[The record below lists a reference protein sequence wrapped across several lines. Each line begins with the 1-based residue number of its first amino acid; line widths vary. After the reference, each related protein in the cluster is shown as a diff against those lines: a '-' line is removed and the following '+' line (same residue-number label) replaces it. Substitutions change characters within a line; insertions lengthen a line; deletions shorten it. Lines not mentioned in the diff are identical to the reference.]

1 MNRLEKA
8 AQLALFDG
16 LNVQPKQTVLLVAQP
31 KLAPAAQI
39 FRKVAE
45 KERVEVLFLEIPNHN
60 KHPLISP
67 LARNLI
73 TNVERVV
80 LLVSYIDA
88 ESLHWLR
95 HQSRSRVVVWSQLE
109 EETIL
114 RCANVELKKLR
125 ERCRKLADIL
135 SIGRNITLRLESGQV
150 LEMSIAQR
158 RGHAEVLPVENE
170 MFCTSLPWGRAFSS
184 TQASTVSGEML
195 LNGIAGERGFST
207 QPIQIKFV
215 DGKLTLI
222 KGAKNA
228 NIMRRRLRATW
239 TTAESSD
246 GAAKPSV
253 GRSCVEIG
261 LGLNEHAK
269 LGQSALE
276 DEKVSGTVHLGF
288 GRRSTPARPA
298 EILVHG
304 IVVNPTLIIDGREIM
319 QKGKLTLE

>member
-8 AQLALFDG
+8 AQLALFEG
-16 LNVQPKQTVLLVAQP
+16 LDLQPKQTLLLVAQP
-31 KLAPAAQI
+31 KLAPAAHV

-67 LARNLI
+67 LTRNLI
-73 TNVERVV
+73 AHVERVV
-80 LLVSYIDA
+80 LLASYLDP

-95 HQSRSRVVVWSQLE
+95 HQSRSRVIVWPQLE
-109 EETIL
+109 EETIA
-114 RCANVELKKLR
+114 RCANSDLKKLR

-135 SIGRNITLRLESGQV
+135 TIGRNLTLRHESG
-150 LEMSIAQR
+150 LELELSLAQR
-158 RGHAEVLPVENE
+158 RGHAEVLPLENE
-170 MFCTSLPWGRAFSS
+170 MFCASLPCGRAFSS
-184 TQASTVSGEML
+184 TQASSVSGEML

-207 QPIQIKFV
+207 QPIHVKMV

-222 KGAKNA
+222 RGAKNA

-239 TTAESSD
+239 TTAESGDS
-246 GAAKPSV
+246 AAKPSV

-269 LGQSALE
+269 LGQSELE

-298 EILVHG
+298 EILVRG

-319 QKGKLTLE
+319 QKGRLTLE

>member
-8 AQLALFDG
+8 AQLAFFEG
-16 LNVQPKQTVLLVAQP
+16 LRAQPKQTVLLVAQP
-31 KLAPAAQI
+31 KLAPAAHV

-60 KHPLISP
+60 KHPLLSS
-67 LARNLI
+67 LTRDLI
-73 TNVERVV
+73 ANVEAVV
-80 LLVSYIDA
+80 LLAPYIDA

-95 HQSRSRVVVWSQLE
+95 HQSRSRVVVWPQLE
-109 EETIL
+109 EETIA
-114 RCANVELKKLR
+114 RCANVDLKKLR

-135 SIGRNITLRLESGQV
+135 TIGRNLTVRHENGLA

-158 RGHAEVLPVENE
+158 RGHAEVMPLENE
-170 MFCTSLPWGRAFSS
+170 MYCAGLPCGRAFSS

-195 LNGIAGERGFST
+195 LNGIAGERGFSS
-207 QPIQIKFV
+207 QPIQVKVV

-239 TTAESSD
+239 TTESSE
-246 GAAKPSV
+246 GATKPSV

-276 DEKVSGTVHLGF
+276 DEKVIGTVHLGF

-298 EILVHG
+298 EILVRG
-304 IVVNPTLIIDGREIM
+304 IVVNPTLIIDGREIV
-319 QKGKLTLE
+319 QKGRLTLE

>member
-8 AQLALFDG
+8 AQLALFEG
-16 LNVQPKQTVLLVAQP
+16 LDAQPKQTVLLVAQP
-31 KLAPAAQI
+31 KLASAAHI

-67 LARNLI
+67 LTRNLI
-73 TNVERVV
+73 THVERVV

-95 HQSRSRVVVWSQLE
+95 HQTRSRVVVWPQLE
-109 EETIL
+109 EETIA
-114 RCANVELKKLR
+114 RCANVDLKKMR

-135 SIGRNITLRLESGQV
+135 TIGRNLTLRHESGLE

-158 RGHAEVLPVENE
+158 RGHAEVMPLENE
-170 MFCTSLPWGRAFSS
+170 MFCASLPCGRAYSS
-184 TQASTVSGEML
+184 TQAGSVSGEVL
-195 LNGIAGERGFST
+195 LNGIAGERGFSA
-207 QPIQIKFV
+207 QPIQVKIV

-228 NIMRRRLRATW
+228 NIMRRRLRSAW
-239 TTAESSD
+239 TSAENPE
-246 GAAKPSV
+246 GVAKPSA

-261 LGLNEHAK
+261 LGLNDNAK
-269 LGQSALE
+269 LGQSELE
-276 DEKVSGTVHLGF
+276 DEKVFGTAHLGF
-288 GRRSTPARPA
+288 GRRATPARPS
-298 EILVHG
+298 EILVRG
-304 IVVNPTLIIDGREIM
+304 IVVNPTITIDGRDIV
-319 QKGKLTLE
+319 QKGKLLFE

>member
-8 AQLALFDG
+8 AQLALFEG
-16 LNVQPKQTVLLVAQP
+16 LRAQPKQTVLLVAQP
-31 KLAPAAQI
+31 KLAPAAHV

-60 KHPLISP
+60 KHPLLSP
-67 LARNLI
+67 LTRNLI
-73 TNVERVV
+73 TNVDAVV
-80 LLVSYIDA
+80 LLASYLDA

-109 EETIL
+109 EETIV
-114 RCANVELKKLR
+114 RCANADLKKLR

-135 SIGRNITLRLESGQV
+135 TIGRNVTVRHENGMT

-158 RGHAEVLPVENE
+158 RGHAEVMPLENE
-170 MFCTSLPWGRAFSS
+170 MFCASLPCGRAFSS
-184 TQASTVSGEML
+184 IQASTVSGEML

-207 QPIQIKFV
+207 QPIQIKMV

-239 TTAESSD
+239 TTAESGD
-246 GAAKPSV
+246 GATKPSV

-269 LGQSALE
+269 LGQSELE
-276 DEKVSGTVHLGF
+276 DEKVSGTLHLGF
-288 GRRSTPARPA
+288 GRRATPARPA
-298 EILVHG
+298 EILVRG
-304 IVVNPTLIIDGREIM
+304 IMVNPTLIIDGREIM
-319 QKGKLTLE
+319 QKGRLTLE